1 MEIFKKSCLL
11 FLICIIGDVI
21 SKFLPFPFP
30 GSVLAMIILF
40 VCLICGAVRSDRLE
54 PVSGFLLNNMALTL
68 VPPTVLVISYIDI
81 LKDILWPFLF
91 ICIVTTAITFVCTA
105 YSVKLTI
112 YIMNKVKG
120 GGKNA

>member
-11 FLICIIGDVI
+11 FLVCIIGDVI

-68 VPPTVLVISYIDI
+68 VPPTVSIISYIDI